1 MKKKLNFKRCIVV
14 DFIVNNA
21 LISLAG
27 ALALLYC
34 CVCAFF
40 KMSPT
45 FNVPVKLQPWG
56 ELTNNISISVI
67 AAVIFYIVQVYL
79 PNRKRDRVL
88 REVMKKHCKE
98 VLLKECKML
107 KVRTDAIRNGEHSE
121 QEIIAA
127 VDVSCQKVNSALNK
141 MLENYMS
148 VLPTE
153 LISAISAVISDDMLY
168 EITLRAS
175 GSLVNRSLEK
185 IVQDDFL
192 YNLLWTRIETIRA
205 EVEKMQLPCVNQG
218 ATAKIAA
225 APSYKNLHLQ
235 R

>member
-1 MKKKLNFKRCIVV
+1 MLLKGIPMKKKLKFKRCVVV
-14 DFIVNNA
+14 DFVANNA

-34 CVCAFF
+34 CVCAFL
-40 KMSPT
+40 KMSPI
-45 FNVPVKLQPWG
+45 FNVPVELQPWG
-56 ELTNNISISVI
+56 DLINNISISVI

-88 REVMKKHCKE
+88 SEVMKKHCKD

-107 KVRTDAIRNGEHSE
+107 KVRTDSVRNGEHSE
-121 QEIIAA
+121 QEIITAIDA
-127 VDVSCQKVNSALNK
+127 SCQKVNSALNK
-141 MLENYMS
+141 ALENYMS

-192 YNLLWTRIETIRA
+192 YNLLWTRIDTIRA
-205 EVEKMQLPCVNQG
+205 EVEKM
-218 ATAKIAA
+218 
-225 APSYKNLHLQ
+225 
-235 R
+235 

>member
-1 MKKKLNFKRCIVV
+1 MKKKLNFKRCIIV

-45 FNVPVKLQPWG
+45 FNVPVELQPWG
-56 ELTNNISISVI
+56 ELANNISISVI

-88 REVMKKHCKE
+88 REVMKKYCKE

-141 MLENYMS
+141 ALENYMS

-185 IVQDDFL
+185 IVQDEFL

-205 EVEKMQLPCVNQG
+205 EVDKM
-218 ATAKIAA
+218 
-225 APSYKNLHLQ
+225 
-235 R
+235 

>member
-1 MKKKLNFKRCIVV
+1 MKKKLNFKRCISV

-27 ALALLYC
+27 SLALLYC

-45 FNVPVKLQPWG
+45 FNVPVELQPWG
-56 ELTNNISISVI
+56 ELANNISISVI
-67 AAVIFYIVQVYL
+67 AAVIFYIVQVYI
-79 PNRKRDRVL
+79 PNRKRDGVL
-88 REVMKKHCKE
+88 KEVMKKHCKE

-127 VDVSCQKVNSALNK
+127 VDVSCQKVNGALNK
-141 MLENYMS
+141 ALENYMS

-153 LISAISAVISDDMLY
+153 LISAISTVISDDMLY

-175 GSLVNRSLEK
+175 GSLVNRSLEQ
-185 IVQDDFL
+185 IVADDCL
-192 YNLLWTRIETIRA
+192 YNLLWTRIEKIRA
-205 EVEKMQLPCVNQG
+205 EVEKM
-218 ATAKIAA
+218 
-225 APSYKNLHLQ
+225 
-235 R
+235 

>member
-14 DFIVNNA
+14 DFVANNA

-34 CVCAFF
+34 CVCAGF
-40 KMSPT
+40 KMSPI
-45 FNVPVKLQPWG
+45 FNVPVELQPWG
-56 ELTNNISISVI
+56 ELANNISISVI

-88 REVMKKHCKE
+88 REVMKKYCKE

-107 KVRTDAIRNGEHSE
+107 KARTDAIRNGENSE

-127 VDVSCQKVNSALNK
+127 VDVSCQKVNGALNK
-141 MLENYMS
+141 ALENYLS

-153 LISAISAVISDDMLY
+153 LISAINTVISDDMLY

-175 GSLVNRSLEK
+175 GSLVNRSLET
-185 IVQDDFL
+185 IVQDDSL
-192 YNLLWTRIETIRA
+192 YNLLWTRIEKIRA
-205 EVEKMQLPCVNQG
+205 EVEKM
-218 ATAKIAA
+218 
-225 APSYKNLHLQ
+225 
-235 R
+235 

>member
-1 MKKKLNFKRCIVV
+1 MKKKLNFKRCIIV

-45 FNVPVKLQPWG
+45 FNVPVELQPWG
-56 ELTNNISISVI
+56 ELANNISISVI

-98 VLLKECKML
+98 VLLKECIML
-107 KVRTDAIRNGEHSE
+107 NVRTDSVRNREHSE

-127 VDVSCQKVNSALNK
+127 IDASCQKVNSALNK

-175 GSLVNRSLEK
+175 GSLVNRSLEQ
-185 IVQDDFL
+185 IVEDDYL
-192 YNLLWTRIETIRA
+192 YNLLWTRIEKIRA
-205 EVEKMQLPCVNQG
+205 EVEKM
-218 ATAKIAA
+218 
-225 APSYKNLHLQ
+225 
-235 R
+235 